1 MPVRRVPASQTHVGG
16 LLVILIGF
24 LLTTLEPLHAQTG
37 RQLAWDES
45 PTSSVTGF
53 AVTVDGVRT
62 DYGLAPQQSD
72 GSCSCS
78 IPLPFS
84 SGRHIVTVGAYNSI
98 GETSSA
104 PLIVGPTANAGGP
117 YTGQAGT
124 SLTVSAADSTDATG
138 TIASYV
144 WNWGDGT
151 SNTSSATATASHT
164 YASVGAFTITLT
176 VTDNFPASHTATTTA
191 IIALALPQ
199 PPGVPASPAPASGAT
214 GVGTTPTLTWVAS
227 DATSYDVRFGATNP
241 PSLTAGGLSSASY
254 TPAFVLTPATTYYWQ
269 VVAHNGGGTTA
280 GPIWSFQTASQTPPA
295 DAGDIVI
302 YASDL
307 LSGSWH
313 GAWTTASDAT
323 SPNGIKLVTADA
335 GWASTDAPLAAPIH
349 YIDVPFNPTPGT
361 PYTLW
366 LRLRA
371 QDNSKWNDAVWVQFS
386 DAQVNGSPIY
396 PLNSTSALLINLAT
410 DAVAGSLN
418 GWGWQ
423 NGAYWFSQPA
433 TVTFTASSPHTL
445 RIQVREDGVQI
456 DQILLSPSTYLST
469 PPGPPTNDRTI
480 LPKDNKPAVPASPSP
495 PNAATNVSTTPTLTW
510 TAGGATSY
518 DVSFGVT
525 NPPPLVTSDR
535 AMASY
540 TPSPALTSNTTYYWQ
555 VVARNSSG
563 TTAGP
568 VWSFTTAPPT
578 SSSGDIVIY
587 ASDLLN
593 GSWHGAWTTASDAT
607 SPNGIKLVTPD
618 AGWASTDAPLA
629 APIHYIDVPFNP
641 TPGTPY
647 TLWLRVRAQDNS
659 KWNDAVW
666 VQFSDARVNGSPIYP
681 LNSTS
686 ALLINLATDAVA
698 ASLNGWGWQ
707 NGAYWFS
714 QPATVTFTA
723 SSPHTLRIQV
733 REDGVQIDQIVLSP
747 GTYLS
752 TPPGP
757 PTNDSTIIR
766 K

>member
-1 MPVRRVPASQTHVGG
+1 MPVRRNPASQTHIGA
-16 LLVILIGF
+16 LLVVLIGF

-37 RQLAWDES
+37 PQLAWDES

-62 DYGLAPQQSD
+62 DYGLAPQQAD
-72 GSCSCS
+72 GTCSCS

-84 SGRHIVTVGAYNSI
+84 SGRHTVSVSAYNSS

-104 PLIVGPTANAGGP
+104 PLIVGPTAFAGAP
-117 YTGQAGT
+117 YAGEAGT
-124 SLTVSAADSTDATG
+124 SLTVTAAGSTDDTG
-138 TIASYV
+138 TIVSYL
-144 WNWGDGT
+144 WAWGDGT

-164 YASVGAFTITLT
+164 YTSVGVFRITLT
-176 VTDNFPASHTATTTA
+176 VTDDFPASDTDNTTA
-191 IIALALPQ
+191 AIVLPLPL
-199 PPGVPASPAPASGAT
+199 PPGTPASPSPVNGTT
-214 GVGTTPTLTWVAS
+214 GVGTTPTLTWTAS
-227 DATSYDVRFGATNP
+227 GATQYDLRFGTANP
-241 PSLTAGGLSSASY
+241 PPPAASNLSSASY
-254 TPAFVLTPATTYYWQ
+254 TPASALTSNTTYYWQ
-269 VVAHNGGGTTA
+269 VVARNGGGTTA
-280 GPIWSFQTASQTPPA
+280 GPIWSFQTAPQTPPL
-295 DAGDIVI
+295 DSGDIVI

-313 GAWTTASDAT
+313 GAWTTASDPT
-323 SPNGIKLVTADA
+323 SPNGIKLVTPDA

-349 YIDVPFNPTPGT
+349 YIDVPFNPTPDT

-366 LRLRA
+366 LRVRA
-371 QDNSKWNDAVWVQFS
+371 QDNSKWNDSLWVQFS
-386 DAQVNGSPIY
+386 DARANGLPIY
-396 PLNSTSALLINLAT
+396 PLNSASALLVNLAT
-410 DAVAGSLN
+410 DATAASLN

-423 NGAYWFSQPA
+423 NGVYWLSQPA
-433 TVTFTASSPHTL
+433 TLTFTGTSPQTL

-456 DQILLSPSTYLST
+456 DQILLSPNTYLSA

-480 LPKDNKPAVPASPSP
+480 LPKDNKPAAPASPSP
-495 PNAATNVSTTPTLTW
+495 SHGATNVSTTPTLAW
-510 TAGGATSY
+510 TASGATSY
-518 DVSFGVT
+518 DVMFGVS
-525 NPPPLVTSDR
+525 NPPPLAANDQPT
-535 AMASY
+535 ASY

-568 VWSFTTAPPT
+568 VWSFTTAPPA

-618 AGWASTDAPLA
+618 AGWASTAAPLA

-666 VQFSDARVNGSPIYP
+666 VQFSDAQVNGSPIYP

-723 SSPHTLRIQV
+723 GSPHTLRIQV

-747 GTYLS
+747 STYLS
-752 TPPGP
+752 TAPGP